1 MNLSSDING
10 NNDSYQ
16 YDFLDKNNSVFSD
29 YKFTSF
35 ISDSQNFINFDNRL
49 LNNVLDE
56 EIQNVKLDSTIKK
69 IKHKSKEFIK
79 IPNLFNERNLQSF
92 DYYSS
97 NFNQQNKRRC
107 WTLEEDQKLLEWVN
121 LNGRDNWRSC
131 HKYIG
136 RKSKQCRE
144 RWHNS
149 LDPNSKKGN
158 WTEDEDKLLFDL
170 YKDNG
175 TKWSKFS
182 KFFKGRTENSLKN
195 RFYSTLR
202 RISNLDSKSKEK
214 KTPKELLLY
223 VPKVFENFKKTS
235 NILKISDKRTFV
247 DSLLNSYSN
256 TIKNYQLSN
265 SIDHRQLINKNYQE
279 YQKLSENELEEN
291 IRDLCN
297 SNPFIESIPIRVQ
310 INQKVD
316 RFMDEFFTVDKK
328 ICQKFEFCAICKNP
342 KDFNAEKEK
351 KSLGSFAYEI
361 EQLDEF
367 MNDLKNLEKTIIEN
381 TKVIKLVNDIYE
393 KRDL

>member
-1 MNLSSDING
+1 MEGIIGEVVINILEEKASSVAKDGII
-10 NNDSYQ
+10 
-16 YDFLDKNNSVFSD
+16 L
-29 YKFTSF
+29 
-35 ISDSQNFINFDNRL
+35 
-49 LNNVLDE
+49 
-56 EIQNVKLDSTIKK
+56 
-69 IKHKSKEFIK
+69 
-79 IPNLFNERNLQSF
+79 
-92 DYYSS
+92 
-97 NFNQQNKRRC
+97 
-107 WTLEEDQKLLEWVN
+107 WTLILKKEIGLKMRINYYLIFIRIMVR
-121 LNGRDNWRSC
+121 NG
-131 HKYIG
+131 
-136 RKSKQCRE
+136 Q
-144 RWHNS
+144 
-149 LDPNSKKGN
+149 
-158 WTEDEDKLLFDL
+158 
-170 YKDNG
+170 
-175 TKWSKFS
+175 
-182 KFFKGRTENSLKN
+182 NSLKN

-247 DSLLNSYSN
+247 DSLLNSNSN